1 MLQCDLLMNNQWSVK
16 VKQLSPGWQ
25 DVLFTVH
32 PETPTHT
39 RTVCTHTQ
47 DKYFAGHELK
57 M

>member
-1 MLQCDLLMNNQWSVK
+1 MLQCNLLMNNQWSVK
-16 VKQLSPGWQ
+16 VKQLSPCWQ

-39 RTVCTHTQ
+39 RTVRTHTQ

-57 M
+57 I